1 MTFIVAIGPEIDVV
15 VQSDPKQRPESYRCV
30 LSGLQASPALISHHG
45 EQEGVAIE
53 LTPLG
58 SRTLFGVPAREL
70 WDRSYEFAEVVGR
83 PGSELWERLQE
94 PQSWDQRFAVCD
106 KVLSQLQTELD
117 VAPELRRGWTDLV
130 SSGGRVSIE
139 ELASQAG
146 YSRQHLTR
154 RFRDEFGLT
163 PKVAGRVMRFERA
176 RRMIQSVPS
185 FVTMAQVA
193 ASTGY
198 YDQAHMNRDFTE
210 LAGCSPSKLLAE
222 EFPFFQE
229 ESGQDQ
235 S

>member
-15 VQSDPKQRPESYRCV
+15 AQTDSRQRPESYRCV
-30 LSGLQASPALISHHG
+30 LSGLQASPALISHNGH
-45 EQEGVAIE
+45 QEGIAIE

-58 SRTLFGVPAREL
+58 SRSLFGLPAREL
-70 WDRSYEFAEVVGR
+70 WDRSYEFADVVGR
-83 PGSELWERLQE
+83 AGSELWERLQE
-94 PQSWDQRFAVCD
+94 PQSWDRRFGVCD
-106 KVLSQLQTELD
+106 KLLSQLQTEFE
-117 VAPELRRGWTDLV
+117 VAPELSRGWADLV
-130 SSGGRVSIE
+130 SSGGRISIE
-139 ELASQAG
+139 ELASQTG

-163 PKVAGRVMRFERA
+163 PKLAARVMRFERA

-210 LAGCSPSKLLAE
+210 LAGCSPSELLTE
-222 EFPFFQE
+222 EVPFFQE